1 LIRRGLDDDTG
12 TKLSPAT
19 VDAGVLATLAASFG
33 PIRPIMLRDT
43 DPETAPGP
51 LVRPSSAEM
60 PAADD
65 RHGRYQLLGEIARG
79 GMGAILKGRDVDLG
93 RDMAVK
99 VLLEAHRSRPEM
111 VRRFVEEAQ
120 IGGQLQ
126 HPGIVPVYEL
136 GTFADR
142 RPYFTMKLVKGRTLA
157 DLLAGRD
164 SLADDMPRFLSIF
177 EQVCQTVA
185 YAHARGVIHRDL
197 KPGNIMVGGFGEVQ
211 VMDWGV
217 AKVLARGDEG
227 DEDLLP
233 TMSES
238 TVSTIRTMRS
248 GSDVEVSQAGSVLG
262 TPSYMA
268 PEQARGEV
276 DRVDERTDV
285 FGLGSIL
292 CEILTG
298 RPAFTGRTSVEIQ
311 RKAAAGDLAETI
323 KRLDACG
330 ADPELVSLARV
341 CMAARPEDRPR
352 TAGEVAR
359 KLTAYRAGVQER
371 LRAAELAR
379 VAQEA
384 KAEEARRT
392 ALAAEARARAERR
405 ARRLTAGLAASLLAM
420 TTLGGLTLTYL
431 LHQRQARAAAVDR
444 LLDRAS
450 ALLDQAR
457 AGPDDPAGWRKALE
471 AIQQVE
477 DNPGGLAAQ
486 ALPRLA
492 PIRAAAE
499 TGLRAAERDAALRQA
514 LIAVRADEQEGGPEA
529 LDAGYAAAF
538 RAAEL
543 DIDVLGVAEASARLR
558 RRPAAILIELVAYLD
573 HWAGVRR
580 LARLRAAK
588 WRTPL
593 DVAQAADTDEYRN
606 RLRALL
612 AADDLKAQAAKLRA
626 LAHEPRAGELPA
638 GTAVLLAWGLEA
650 VRDRKTAVS
659 LLRKAADRHPG
670 DVWVNFALA
679 KALDRIRPP
688 VREEALRYYT
698 AARALRPEMAH
709 DLAHMLDA
717 IGRADQAEA
726 IFRGDVAR
734 RPDAR
739 NLRCLGTCL
748 LKIGRGDEA
757 RAVLRRAVLAY
768 RDAIRQQPDYE
779 RAHYNLGVALTD
791 LGRPAEAEAEFR
803 TAIRLQSDN
812 AQAYLYLSS
821 VLADLGR
828 LTEAEAGYR
837 TAIRLQPEFCDA
849 AYYNFATVLEAQGRL
864 DDAEAAYRE
873 ALRLNPE
880 FPDAHCNLGRL
891 LLRSGR
897 YAEALE
903 ERRRGHELGSRR
915 ADWRYPSGEW
925 VREAERFVALDARL
939 PAVLKGHDRPAHTA
953 ERVTFAQLCYSRKL
967 NAAAARLYA
976 EALGADPRLRDDR
989 QAGHTYNA
997 ACCAAL
1003 AGCGQGKDDPPTDY
1017 RTLAKLRGQALDW
1030 LRDELAA
1037 WSKLLDGGTPDAPA
1051 RVQQA
1056 LAHWNAD
1063 SDLAGLR
1070 DPTSLVKLPEVEQ
1083 RACRALWS
1091 EVGAVLAKARGGASQ

>member
-1 LIRRGLDDDTG
+1 LVRRGLEDDTG
-12 TKLSPAT
+12 TTVSPAS
-19 VDAGVLATLAASFG
+19 VDAGVLATLSATFG
-33 PIRPIMLRDT
+33 PIRPVMLRDT

-51 LVRPSSAEM
+51 LVRPSSSEM
-60 PAADD
+60 PAPDD
-65 RHGRYQLLGEIARG
+65 RQGRYQFLGEIARG
-79 GMGAILKGRDVDLG
+79 GMGAVLKGRDVDLG

-157 DLLAGRD
+157 DLLDGREG
-164 SLADDMPRFLSIF
+164 LANELPRYLSIF
-177 EQVCQTVA
+177 EQVCLTVA

-217 AKVLARGDEG
+217 AKVLARGGEG
-227 DEDLLP
+227 DEDLFP
-233 TMSES
+233 TTTES
-238 TVSTIRTMRS
+238 TVSTIRTLRS
-248 GSDVEVSQAGSVLG
+248 DSGVEVSQAGSVLG

-276 DRVDERTDV
+276 DRVDERADV

-311 RKAAAGDLAETI
+311 RKAAGGEMAEPFQ
-323 KRLDACG
+323 RLDASG
-330 ADPELVSLARV
+330 ADRELVSLARA
-341 CMAARPEDRPR
+341 CLAAQPEDRPR
-352 TAGEVAR
+352 TAGDVAR

-431 LHQRQARAAAVDR
+431 LHLAQARAAAVDR
-444 LLDRAS
+444 LLGRAS
-450 ALLDQAR
+450 TLLDQAR

-471 AIQQVE
+471 ATQQVE
-477 DNPGGLAAQ
+477 DAPGGLAAQ
-486 ALPRLA
+486 ARLRLA
-492 PIRAAAE
+492 PIRADAE
-499 TGLRAAERDAALRQA
+499 IGLRAAEQDVTLRQA
-514 LIAVRADEQEGGPEA
+514 LVAVRANEQEGGPEA
-529 LDAGYAAAF
+529 LDASYAAAF

-543 DIDVLGVAEASARLR
+543 DLDVLGVAEATARLR
-558 RRPAAILIELVAYLD
+558 RRPEATVIELVAYLD
-573 HWAGVRR
+573 HWSGARR
-580 LARLRAAK
+580 LARLPAVA
-588 WRTPL
+588 WRKPL
-593 DVAQAADTDEYRN
+593 DVAQAADADDYRN

-612 AADDLKAQAAKLRA
+612 AADDLKAQAAKLKA
-626 LAHEPRAGELPA
+626 LADEPRAGELPA

-650 VRDRKTAVS
+650 VRDRKTAAR
-659 LLRKAADRHPG
+659 LLRRAVDRHPG

-679 KALDRIRPP
+679 KALDRLRPP
-688 VREEALRYYT
+688 VREEAARYYT
-698 AARALRPEMAH
+698 AARALRPE
-709 DLAHMLDA
+709 LAHELAHHLDVL
-717 IGRADQAEA
+717 GRGDEAQA
-726 IFRGDVAR
+726 IFRDEVAR

-748 LKIGRGDEA
+748 LNSGRVDEA
-757 RAVLRRAVLAY
+757 RAVLGRAVLEY
-768 RDAIRQQPDYE
+768 RDGLRLKPDDA
-779 RAHYNLGVALTD
+779 RSRYNLGVALKN
-791 LGRPAEAEAEFR
+791 LGQLVEAEAECR
-803 TAIRLQSDN
+803 TAVRLLPDYAE
-812 AQAYLYLSS
+812 AQFMLADI
-821 VLADLGR
+821 LADLGR
-828 LTEAEAGYR
+828 PVEAEAGYR
-837 TAIRLQPEFCDA
+837 TAIRLQAEFADA
-849 AYYNFATVLEAQGRL
+849 IYYNLGTVLEAQGRL
-864 DDAEAAYRE
+864 DDAEAGYRE

-891 LLRSGR
+891 LLQTGR
-897 YAEALE
+897 FAEALE
-903 ERRRGHELGSRR
+903 ERRRGHELGARR

-925 VREAERFVALDARL
+925 VREAERLVALDARL
-939 PAVLKGHDRPAHTA
+939 PAVLKGHDRPADAT
-953 ERVTFAQLCYSRKL
+953 ERVTFAQLCYFRKL
-967 NAAAARLYA
+967 YATGARLYA
-976 EALGADPRLRDDR
+976 EALGADPRLTDDR
-989 QAGHTYNA
+989 QAGHAYNA
-997 ACCAAL
+997 ACVAAL
-1003 AGCGQGKDDPPTDY
+1003 AGCGQGKDDAPPDD
-1017 RTLAKLRGQALDW
+1017 RTRARLRGQALDW

-1037 WSKLLDGGTPDAPA
+1037 WSKLVDGGTPDARA
-1051 RVQQA
+1051 RARQS
-1056 LAHWNAD
+1056 LAHWK
-1063 SDLAGLR
+1063 SDPDLGGLR
-1070 DPTSLVKLPEVEQ
+1070 DPTSLAKLPEDEQ
-1083 RACRALWS
+1083 RACQALWS
-1091 EVGAVLAKARGGASQ
+1091 EVDAVLSRIR

>member
-1 LIRRGLDDDTG
+1 M
-12 TKLSPAT
+12 
-19 VDAGVLATLAASFG
+19 ATLAASFG
-33 PIRPIMLRDT
+33 PIRPVMLRDT

-60 PAADD
+60 PAPDV
-65 RHGRYQLLGEIARG
+65 RHGRYQFLGEIARG
-79 GMGAILKGRDVDLG
+79 GMGAVLKGRDVDLG
-93 RDMAVK
+93 RDMAIK

-157 DLLAGRD
+157 DLLAGRGG
-164 SLADDMPRFLSIF
+164 LADDMPRFLSIF

-217 AKVLARGDEG
+217 AKVLARGCEG

-238 TVSTIRTMRS
+238 TVSTIRTLRS
-248 GSDVEVSQAGSVLG
+248 GSGVEVSQAGSVLG

-276 DRVDERTDV
+276 DRVDERADV
-285 FGLGSIL
+285 FGLGSIV

-298 RPAFTGRTSVEIQ
+298 RPAFTGKTSVEIQ
-311 RKAAAGDLAETI
+311 RKAAGGDLAEPFQ
-323 KRLDACG
+323 RLDACG
-330 ADPELVSLARV
+330 TDPELVSLARA
-341 CMAARPEDRPR
+341 CLAAQPEDRPR

-359 KLTAYRAGVQER
+359 RLTDYRAGVQER
-371 LRAAELAR
+371 LRVAELAR

-392 ALAAEARARAERR
+392 AAAAEARARAERR

-420 TTLGGLTLTYL
+420 TTLGGLTLSYL
-431 LHQRQARAAAVDR
+431 LHQWQARAAAGDR
-444 LLDRAS
+444 LLGRAA

-457 AGPDDPAGWRKALE
+457 AEPDDPAGWRKALE

-477 DNPGGLAAQ
+477 DDPGSLADQ
-486 ALPRLA
+486 ARPRLA
-492 PIRAAAE
+492 PIRANVE
-499 TGLRAAERDAALRQA
+499 SGLRAAEQDVALRQA
-514 LIAVRADEQEGGPEA
+514 LFAVRANEHEDGPEA
-529 LDAGYAAAF
+529 LDTGYAAAF
-538 RAAEL
+538 RAARL
-543 DIDVLGVAEASARLR
+543 DVDVLGVVEATARLR
-558 RRPAAILIELVAYLD
+558 QRSAPVVVELVAYLD
-573 HWAGVRR
+573 HWSAVRR
-580 LARLRAAK
+580 LARMPAAA
-588 WRTPL
+588 WRKPL
-593 DVAQAADTDEYRN
+593 EVAQAADADDYRN

-612 AADDLKAQAAKLRA
+612 AVDDLKAQSAKLNA
-626 LAHEPRAGELPA
+626 LASEPRAGELPA

-650 VRDRKTAVS
+650 VRDRETAVG
-659 LLRKAADRHPG
+659 LLRRAVQRHPG

-679 KALDRIRPP
+679 KALDRLRPP
-688 VREEALRYYT
+688 VREEAARYYT
-698 AARALRPEMAH
+698 AARALRPE
-709 DLAHMLDA
+709 LAHELAHHLDV
-717 IGRADQAEA
+717 IGRAEEAQA
-726 IFRGDVAR
+726 IFRDEVAR

-739 NLRCLGTCL
+739 NLRCMGTSL
-748 LKIGRGDEA
+748 LHCGRVDEA
-757 RAVLRRAVLAY
+757 RAVLGRAVLEY
-768 RDAIRQQPDYE
+768 RDGLRRKPDDA
-779 RAHYNLGVALTD
+779 RAHYNLGVALKD
-791 LGRPAEAEAEFR
+791 LGQLVEAEAECR
-803 TAIRLQSDN
+803 TAVRLLPDYAE
-812 AQAYLYLSS
+812 AQFMLADI
-821 VLADLGR
+821 LADLGR
-828 LTEAEAGYR
+828 LVEAEAGYR
-837 TAIRLQPEFCDA
+837 TAIRLQPEFADA
-849 AYYNFATVLEAQGRL
+849 IHYNLGTVQEAQGRL
-864 DDAEAAYRE
+864 DDAEAAYHE

-891 LLRSGR
+891 LLQTGR
-897 YAEALE
+897 FPEALE
-903 ERRRGHELGSRR
+903 ERRRGHELGTRR

-925 VREAERFVALDARL
+925 VREAERLVALDARL
-939 PAVLKGHDRPAHTA
+939 PAVLKGHDRPADAA
-953 ERVTFAQLCYSRKL
+953 ERVTFAQLCYFRKL

-976 EALGADPRLRDDR
+976 EALVADPRLTDDR
-989 QAGHTYNA
+989 QAAHAYNA

-1003 AGCGQGKDDPPTDY
+1003 AGCGKGKDDLPPDD
-1017 RTLAKLRGQALDW
+1017 RTRAKLRGQALDW

-1056 LAHWNAD
+1056 LAHWKAD

-1070 DPTSLVKLPEVEQ
+1070 DSTALVKLPEDEQ
-1083 RACRALWS
+1083 RACQILWS
-1091 EVGAVLAKARGGASQ
+1091 AVEVILAKARGRVSR